1 LILQNLIVGEAVVPY
16 NSARMKSHSMQS
28 RLIVP
33 VVLSGMVVAPLVF
46 AAGKP
51 KYTIKEVMKEIH
63 KGDDNIGKR
72 AVKGQASKDDINR
85 MVEYYASLPLNDPPR
100 GDKESWLAKTT
111 ALVKASQELKDGSA
125 SAMEHYKLA
134 ANCKACHEAHKPPQE
149 KEKK

>member
-1 LILQNLIVGEAVVPY
+1 MAF
-16 NSARMKSHSMQS
+16 
-28 RLIVP
+28 
-33 VVLSGMVVAPLVF
+33 APLVV

-72 AVKGQASKDDINR
+72 AVKGQASKDDINK

-111 ALVKASQELKDGSA
+111 ALVKASQELKAGSA
-125 SAMEHYKLA
+125 SAVEHYKQA

-149 KEKK
+149 KDKK

>member
-1 LILQNLIVGEAVVPY
+1 
-16 NSARMKSHSMQS
+16 MKSHSMQT
-28 RLIVP
+28 RLIATA
-33 VVLSGMVVAPLVF
+33 VLLTVAFTPLLL

-72 AVKGQASKDDINR
+72 AVKGQASKDDINK
-85 MVEYYASLPLNDPPR
+85 MVEYYTSLPLNDPPR

-111 ALVKASQELKDGSA
+111 ALVKASQELKAGSA
-125 SAMEHYKLA
+125 GAVEHYKQA
-134 ANCKACHEAHKPPQE
+134 ANCKACHEAHKPPQD